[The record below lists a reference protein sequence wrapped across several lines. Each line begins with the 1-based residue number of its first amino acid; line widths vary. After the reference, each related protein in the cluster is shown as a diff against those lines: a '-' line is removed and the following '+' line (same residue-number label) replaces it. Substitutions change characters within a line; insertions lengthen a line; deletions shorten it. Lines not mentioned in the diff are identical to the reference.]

1 MIECMY
7 LGQSGIRLNFNGKII
22 YIDPYLSNS
31 VKKIE
36 GIKDIRYID
45 PLKIRLIRKLKND
58 KQTLTGTLNNIIN
71 KDFHKHIYKEKMLL
85 SKSFMAG

>member
-36 GIKDIRYID
+36 GSYSNVLGFPTNLFVK
-45 PLKIRLIRKLKND
+45 
-58 KQTLTGTLNNIIN
+58 TIN
-71 KDFHKHIYKEKMLL
+71 SMNL
-85 SKSFMAG
+85 